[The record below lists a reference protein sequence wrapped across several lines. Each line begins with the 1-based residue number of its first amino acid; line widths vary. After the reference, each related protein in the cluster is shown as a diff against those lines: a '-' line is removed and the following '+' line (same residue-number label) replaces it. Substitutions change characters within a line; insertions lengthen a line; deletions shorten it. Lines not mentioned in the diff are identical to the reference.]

1 MSVNDEVYAEGG
13 NYRVLIGTDGVVHFR
28 VWRRPDVSREV
39 GASYAREMVTVFDR
53 LAMEPW
59 MRVRGV
65 VFDLAEATT
74 TWGPVTQAAIGEM
87 FGKMEQAGRWLA
99 VVTAPE
105 AIQLMM
111 VSSVLKKYAPRSG
124 RAFGSF
130 SNGQTWAGQRKR
142 LAG

>member
-1 MSVNDEVYAEGG
+1 MSVNLEVYAEGG
-13 NYRVLIGTDGVVHFR
+13 NYRVIIGTDGVVHFR

-53 LAMEPW
+53 LATEPW

-65 VFDLAEATT
+65 VLDLVEAST
-74 TWGPVTQAAIGEM
+74 TWGPVTQAAVGEM
-87 FGKMEQAGRWLA
+87 FSKIEKAGRWLA
-99 VVTAPE
+99 VVTAPD

-111 VSSVLKKYAPRSG
+111 VSTVLKKYAPRSG
-124 RAFGSF
+124 RAFGSL

-142 LAG
+142 LAV